1 MQLEFGGQRISV
13 ASGQLLVGS
22 DLAAAIRLAGDDV
35 LPRHAIVRAAG
46 DGSLII
52 EPATAGASLTVNGT
66 STSGDPT
73 PLLHGDRVRVG
84 SHEIVV
90 VDPVRGGPTQMI
102 AKLDQAAPRPAP
114 VEAVKASA
122 SSEPASRLVCLNDGR
137 EYYVNTVPFV
147 FGRDAGASIVIGS
160 PDASRHHAEVVTTP
174 EGDVLVDL
182 SSNGTFV
189 NAERINGRHPLKPL
203 DVIRIGAEEFR
214 FYPVARPKPAT
225 PPVGAEFRLG
235 DTLMG
240 LRSFPTPPSLSPKP
254 AEAKP
259 LALLLTKSGA
269 AKGQRFSVHNPVAN
283 LGRAEFNDVRVA
295 DPSVSAGHAKLQL
308 REGVWTLTDLGST
321 NGTWVDDERVDD
333 ETPLSP
339 GATIRLGEVSFAFE
353 PKDERPV
360 RADRTA
366 LMAAPAVAPPAS
378 SAPVAAPTPA
388 ATRRPAPPKPAPAP
402 RSGPSRILLVVAIVV
417 LVATLAALA
426 LLG

>member
-13 ASGQLLVGS
+13 APGQLLVGS
-22 DLAAAIRLAGDDV
+22 DLAAAIRLVGDDV

-52 EPATAGASLTVNGT
+52 EPATAGASLKVNGT

-102 AKLDQAAPRPAP
+102 AKLDPGAPRPAP
-114 VEAVKASA
+114 VEAVRAPA

-137 EYYVNTVPFV
+137 EYHVNTVPFV
-147 FGRDAGASIVIGS
+147 LGRDAGASIVIGS

-189 NAERINGRHPLKPL
+189 NAARINGRHPLKAL

-214 FYPVARPKPAT
+214 FYPVSRPKPVT

-240 LRSFPTPPSLSPKP
+240 LPSFKAPPPLSPKP

-269 AKGQRFSVHNPVAN
+269 GKGQRFSVHNPVAS

-360 RADRTA
+360 HAERTA
-366 LMAAPAVAPPAS
+366 LMAATAVAPAS
-378 SAPVAAPTPA
+378 ASAPVAAPTPA

-402 RSGPSRILLVVAIVV
+402 RSGPSRILIVVAIVV